1 MHHNMILASLKQNHA
16 TLGLKGT
23 KLYYDVSTAR
33 WHSGLSAHTVNVY
46 QDADRRDFL
55 GTFDLALFDKVASSV
70 KCVNIRKSYPKQIIP
85 GKTYYADT
93 TSITTHTGGDKYA
106 MIYHDELC
114 QHLVARL
121 NLNHFE
127 DTHGLCHHDAE
138 RSKS

>member
-16 TLGLKGT
+16 ALGLKGT
-23 KLYYDVSTAR
+23 KLYYDASTAR
-33 WHSGLSAHTVNVY
+33 RFDRLSICTVNVY
-46 QDADRRDFL
+46 RDADRRDFL

-70 KCVNIRKSYPKQIIP
+70 KCVNISESYPKQIIP

-93 TSITTHTGGDKYA
+93 TSITTHKGGDKYA

-127 DTHGLCHHDAE
+127 DSHGLCRRDAE
-138 RSKS
+138 RSE